1 MIKLFN
7 MGKNNIRKTTE
18 QFITESKKIFG
29 DKYDYSKTE
38 YVNSKTKVCIT
49 CPEHGDFLINPQSH
63 LRGTEGCKK
72 CCKDK
77 IGRNIFKTKN
87 DFIEESKKIHGD
99 KYDYSKVEYK
109 NSETKVCIIC
119 PKHGE
124 FWQIPNNHLKGKGCP
139 DCYGNRKLTKE
150 KFIEKS
156 KTIHGEKYDYSKV
169 EYKNVDTKVCIICPK
184 HGEFWQTPY
193 KHIRNRQGCS
203 KCRGK
208 VTTLEEFI
216 EESKKV
222 HGDVYDYSKVEF
234 INSTKKVCIICPKHG
249 EFWQTPTHHIS
260 GEGCPKC
267 KMSFLEKTV
276 KNVLDNFNIEY
287 KTEVGN
293 KTLNWIGKL
302 RLDFYIPDLN
312 IGIEVQGQQHYIPV
326 NIFGGIDAL
335 QKNIKRDELKK
346 KLCEKNGL
354 KLYYIKYNDNIINE
368 TLKILK
374 ENGLQI

>member
-1 MIKLFN
+1 

-38 YVNSKTKVCIT
+38 YVNNKTNVCIT

-63 LRGTEGCKK
+63 LKGSEGCKK

-77 IGRNIFKTKN
+77 IGRNIFKTKD

-99 KYDYSKVEYK
+99 KYDYSNVEYFGD
-109 NSETKVCIIC
+109 KV
-119 PKHGE
+119 
-124 FWQIPNNHLKGKGCP
+124 
-139 DCYGNRKLTKE
+139 
-150 KFIEKS
+150 
-156 KTIHGEKYDYSKV
+156 
-169 EYKNVDTKVCIICPK
+169 KVCIICPK
-184 HGEFWQTPY
+184 HGEFWQTP
-193 KHIRNRQGCS
+193 S
-203 KCRGK
+203 
-208 VTTLEEFI
+208 
-216 EESKKV
+216 
-222 HGDVYDYSKVEF
+222 
-234 INSTKKVCIICPKHG
+234 
-249 EFWQTPTHHIS
+249 HHIS

-276 KNVLDNFNIEY
+276 KNILDNFNIEY
-287 KTEVGN
+287 KTEVGS

-326 NIFGGIDAL
+326 DTFGGIDAL

>member
-38 YVNSKTKVCIT
+38 YVNNKTKVCIT

-63 LRGTEGCKK
+63 LRGSEGCKK

-87 DFIEESKKIHGD
+87 DFIEESKTIHGD

-124 FWQIPNNHLKGKGCP
+124 FWQ
-139 DCYGNRKLTKE
+139 
-150 KFIEKS
+150 
-156 KTIHGEKYDYSKV
+156 
-169 EYKNVDTKVCIICPK
+169 
-184 HGEFWQTPY
+184 TPY
-193 KHIRNRQGCS
+193 KHIKNRQGCS

-222 HGDVYDYSKVEF
+222 HGDMYDYSKVEF

-249 EFWQTPTHHIS
+249 EFWQTPAHHIS

-276 KNVLDNFNIEY
+276 KNILDNFNIEY